1 MVRERMKMRKFVI
14 AVMTGMLAVLAPG
27 IAGVAVRPVRRALL
41 SGCAASTILLG
52 ALALSSGAA
61 GASTSPTSLH
71 FFQKETTLTF
81 YNASGQ
87 VIQGYPPVGG
97 HVRED
102 DVDYVG
108 NHSHHAKHWSATDHL
123 YCNVVSAP
131 ATADCFTEFATGGS
145 LIYADNLSVNLAN
158 SGTLAIDGGTG
169 NYAGYSGTY
178 SSTTI
183 GSSNNSDAVLTLHK
197 G

>member
-1 MVRERMKMRKFVI
+1 MDFSFPQEWQPCQSMRRH
-14 AVMTGMLAVLAPG
+14 L
-27 IAGVAVRPVRRALL
+27 VRRALL
-41 SGCAASTILLG
+41 TGCAASTILLS

-61 GASTSPTSLH
+61 GASTSPTVLH
-71 FFQKETTLTF
+71 FFQKQTALTF

-97 HVRED
+97 HVRQD

-108 NHSHHAKHWSATDHL
+108 NHSHHAKHWSVSDHL

-131 ATADCFTEFATGGS
+131 ATADCFGEFATGGS
-145 LIYADNLSVNLAN
+145 LIYSDNLTVNLAN

-169 NYAGYSGTY
+169 NYAGDSGTY

-183 GSSNNSDAVLTLHK
+183 GNSNNSDVVLTLHK
-197 G
+197 R

>member
-1 MVRERMKMRKFVI
+1 MRRFFI
-14 AVMTGMLAVLAPG
+14 AV
-27 IAGVAVRPVRRALL
+27 VRDRRAQSRLTRRCSVRRAA
-41 SGCAASTILLG
+41 SGCTVSTILLG

-61 GASTSPTSLH
+61 GASTSPTILH
-71 FFQKETTLTF
+71 FFQKETALTF

-131 ATADCFTEFATGGS
+131 ATADCFTEFAASGS

-158 SGTLAIDGGTG
+158 AGTLAIDGGTG
-169 NYAGYSGTY
+169 NYAGFSGTY
-178 SSTTI
+178 ASTTI
-183 GSSNNSDAVLTLHK
+183 GSSNNSDAVLTLRK

>member
-1 MVRERMKMRKFVI
+1 MRKFVI

-27 IAGVAVRPVRRALL
+27 IAGVADRPARRTLL
-41 SGCAASTILLG
+41 SGCAASTIVLG

-61 GASTSPTSLH
+61 GASASPTILH
-71 FFQKETTLTF
+71 FFHKETTLTF
-81 YNASGQ
+81 YNASDQ
-87 VIQGYPPVGG
+87 VVQGYPPVGG
-97 HVRED
+97 YVRED

-131 ATADCFTEFATGGS
+131 ATADCFTEFANTDGS
-145 LIYADNLSVNLAN
+145 LIYADNLTVNLAN
-158 SGTLAIDGGTG
+158 AGSLAIDGGTG
-169 NYAGYSGTY
+169 NYAESSGTY

-197 G
+197 

>member
-1 MVRERMKMRKFVI
+1 MKMRKILIAVI
-14 AVMTGMLAVLAPG
+14 AGMLAFLAP
-27 IAGVAVRPVRRALL
+27 AVPGVAARPARRALL
-41 SGCAASTILLG
+41 SGCAVSTILLG
-52 ALALSSGAA
+52 VLGLISGAA
-61 GASTSPTSLH
+61 SASTSPTSLH
-71 FFQKETTLTF
+71 FFQKQTALTF

-131 ATADCFTEFATGGS
+131 ATADCFTEFSTGGS
-145 LIYADNLSVNLAN
+145 LIYADNLTVNLAD

-169 NYAGYSGTY
+169 TYVGYSGTY

-183 GSSNNSDAVLTLHK
+183 GSSNNSDIVLTLHK